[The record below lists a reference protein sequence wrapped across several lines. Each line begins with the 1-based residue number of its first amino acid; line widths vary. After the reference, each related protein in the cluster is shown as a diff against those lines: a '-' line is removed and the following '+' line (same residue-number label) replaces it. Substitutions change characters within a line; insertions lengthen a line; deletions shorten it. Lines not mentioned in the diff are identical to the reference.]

1 LVRKLIYKQN
11 RNEEKNVKKYSL
23 RKKALKESFLRR
35 LSNASKG
42 EAQINESLLK
52 EAPSFTKKST
62 HRFSSLMM

>member
-23 RKKALKESFLRR
+23 RKKALKESFL
-35 LSNASKG
+35 SNASKG
-42 EAQINESLLK
+42 EAQINGSLLK

-62 HRFSSLMM
+62 HTYSLL